1 MILLGSLLDK
11 KNASSRMNKKKKE
24 KKDDEEEE
32 EEEAEEIHDILSF
45 SRGCELFQFNTFKL
59 HWIMTREI

>member
-11 KNASSRMNKKKKE
+11 KNASSRMNKKKKKE
-24 KKDDEEEE
+24 KKDEE

-59 HWIMTREI
+59 HWIMTRET